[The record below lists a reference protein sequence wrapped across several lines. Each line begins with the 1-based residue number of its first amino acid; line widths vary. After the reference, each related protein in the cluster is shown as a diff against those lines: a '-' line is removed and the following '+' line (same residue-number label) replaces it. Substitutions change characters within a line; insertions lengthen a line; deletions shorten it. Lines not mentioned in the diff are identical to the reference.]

1 MASETKKRQII
12 IFTFMSVLALALAV
26 AVYSMVVTLNHSR
39 EDRDLQTLLTSIQSE
54 IYDLMVVSQ
63 DAAVGDMES
72 IAGLPAIEQSIFEK
86 QQSFA
91 SLSEHLDPTN
101 VRRLNEQLNNVIFNL
116 RNVEDQSGNIE
127 FLREQL
133 FNLEASIPGIQ
144 QRYTQVVDTML
155 ENDSPADQIA
165 EAQAQIWRL
174 ERALASLNRILGGDD
189 MRGSYDPLAA
199 AGQFRSDVL
208 VFVEVFIGMRDGN
221 RVLGISQVED
231 SSVRLLLDQIEIQ
244 FQGINESI
252 EALVG
257 AAPALSITSESAD
270 AILRTGAEL
279 LTNTQGLSTE
289 IAGLPE
295 RFNIRPFS
303 SLTMTAAMS
312 IAAVMAILIGLL
324 IIRGTRENLLTQ
336 KLTNETNE
344 EAILRLLDEI
354 GDLGEGD
361 LTVSATV
368 SEDFTGAIAD
378 SINYAIEELRKL
390 VANVVVT
397 AESVAGASNETR
409 AIALRL
415 NEASEHQSSQI
426 SDTTKSIASVA
437 DNLTS
442 VSADAE
448 ELASVAQSSV
458 AVASKGNQV
467 VQNSITG
474 MNNIREQIQDTAKR
488 IKRLGESSQEIGDI
502 VSLINDI
509 ADQTNILALNASIQ
523 AAMAGE
529 AGRGFAVVA
538 DEVQSLAERAATSTK
553 QIESLVRAIQTDTN
567 ETVESMEQT
576 TAEVVRGAELANS
589 AGASLTE
596 IQSTSENLAKLIL
609 AISGA
614 AKEQSENANRASRS
628 MRVISDITEQTL
640 AGSAESGKA
649 IGELAEQAVRLRS
662 SVDDFKLP
670 EDASSNLDN
679 GDLNVSNEDS
689 QIPDLTDLIIEDDST
704 DSLTEFEPEIEEETF
719 ELESESESEASL
731 QAQTVPDELF
741 EIEELDELDWDIG
754 VDIIDEAETQSDSS
768 NTEQNLDKTVA
779 ENDEL
784 SIEDIDL
791 DEDFLSFD
799 IDLDEEE
806 DEEES
811 QP

>member
-295 RFNIRPFS
+295 RFNLRPFS

-689 QIPDLTDLIIEDDST
+689 QIPCLLYTSPSPRDQRGSRM
-704 DSLTEFEPEIEEETF
+704 P
-719 ELESESESEASL
+719 
-731 QAQTVPDELF
+731 
-741 EIEELDELDWDIG
+741 
-754 VDIIDEAETQSDSS
+754 SS
-768 NTEQNLDKTVA
+768 A
-779 ENDEL
+779 
-784 SIEDIDL
+784 
-791 DEDFLSFD
+791 
-799 IDLDEEE
+799 
-806 DEEES
+806 
-811 QP
+811 

>member
-719 ELESESESEASL
+719 ELESESEASL

-799 IDLDEEE
+799 IDLDEEDE
-806 DEEES
+806 EEES